1 MGWPALALLAGL
13 FMYFQFSI
21 SDPVAKKQ
29 ATLKTIIG
37 MAATFMLFVAI
48 VNYKENFYG
57 ENRLLPVSLVMI
69 TDRKSVV

>member
-1 MGWPALALLAGL
+1 
-13 FMYFQFSI
+13 
-21 SDPVAKKQ
+21 
-29 ATLKTIIG
+29 

-69 TDRKSVV
+69 TITSFMVAIYFPNFGALLKIGGMLFFAAAFLS